1 MKRKIFSCLMFA
13 ALMGAGM
20 VSVTSCADY
29 DEDIHAL
36 SQQVNENEKIQVALQ
51 NQVNGMQNQIKALED
66 ALAAMKSCQ
75 CGDVDAR
82 IAEEISKAL
91 AGLNYT
97 TPEEVAAA
105 IQEALKGINT
115 GLTAEEVQ
123 ALIDAYHAAHPG
135 CQCGDIK
142 ALIEQY
148 LKENPGL
155 SESDVEAIVKAYH
168 DAHPQSTLTE
178 NDVKSIVETYINQL
192 QHFTKEQ
199 IEGMI
204 QTAIAQALAN
214 YYTKSETYSKG
225 EIDALLK
232 KASDDVSTIASTV
245 IEQYMKDHPYTLDTE
260 AVKAIANSA
269 IENSQIIIDL
279 RTAVNNLTTT
289 VNNIQTELNN
299 LKNNVY
305 SKDQVYTK
313 TEVTNLINT
322 LIQQALAGLTPGDN
336 TTLSTEQLAIVNQLI
351 ETAINNYNAS
361 HPNCNCQYDATAF
374 QNLVNQVS
382 ANTSAIAGIVIPDV
396 SGFVTNEQLEAAINA
411 VKDLIPAA
419 PDLSNYVTVATLN
432 AALAEV
438 NGSIATAQGLAEQAK
453 SIADQALAKAEA
465 NEALITGLQTSVTEL
480 NNLYIDLAGKL
491 DDVSKKA
498 ETAFN
503 RSLSNYFE
511 IQSLKNLYQQLLNKV
526 NALEE
531 KGYDDTELRGR
542 IEALESQLT
551 TIQTQLANAAT
562 KAELEAAVNELKGLV
577 NEAKTYADNAAATA
591 AANALKDAK
600 DYTDAEIK
608 KIKDLYGPAISGL
621 DTRVTT
627 LETKVG
633 ELETKLTTLENE
645 VKEIKKVTEYVKKLI
660 TNIELQGTK
669 NPAFGYY
676 SLPVGLTSNV
686 LLAYYGEASDAV
698 KFPAYDDWKLV
709 YSNDDHSNWITPE
722 DFARIGYNRDAQGY
736 NKPGGYTLMGTTG
749 NAGKLY
755 LTVNPSSVDFT
766 GTQFKLV
773 NSLGEES
780 PVVLGDLKKSTDK
793 LTFGQTRAVATE
805 NANNGFY
812 EATAT
817 VTKPSL
823 DAVKFSVNKQLQDAI
838 EEVAKEKL
846 GANLTNLVQALYN
859 QFNGRL
865 DAYAVQASWTD
876 DLGEH
881 TVTSQYGIAATA
893 VKPLGYGFLY
903 GESFDF
909 PYITPLSERNINL
922 RDYIDLSKFN
932 KTISKDDLGI
942 NVKFDFSDIWYDE
955 GTGEICCDIRVTE
968 KNKTYVEER
977 VVLVSAAG
985 VYTDPHT
992 GVTKTF
998 VGYASNK
1005 ELAAFIASIVT
1016 ANADAN
1022 SALLAQ
1028 EFDDNIQKLLD
1039 QINDILAPGGKLEST
1054 ASNLLDKV
1062 QDKLNSLLGAAD
1074 GVINQVNNL
1083 TDRLRRL
1090 LKNPNYYLQAVVAYP
1105 CSDGFYHPISNSKG
1119 MPTVV
1124 SSGSGEAMELWVTSL
1139 NAEILVPAFK
1149 KYIAVTNVYKD
1160 GKDADTD
1167 AALKSALQKA
1177 NSTEYFNEVFEGDR
1191 YGVVFT
1197 PDTSLSGATYEI
1209 AYSALDYFG
1218 NISQQKYYITVE

>member
-1 MKRKIFSCLMFA
+1 MKRKIFSCLMFS
-13 ALMGAGM
+13 ALIGAGM

-29 DEDIHAL
+29 DEDIRVL
-36 SQQVNENEKIQVALQ
+36 SQQVNENEKIQTALQ
-51 NQVNGMQNQIKALED
+51 NQVNGMQNQIKALEE

-82 IAEEISKAL
+82 IAAEISKAL

-155 SESDVEAIVKAYH
+155 SEADVEAIVKAYH

-204 QTAIAQALAN
+204 QTAITQALAN
-214 YYTKSETYSKG
+214 YYTKSETYSKS

-232 KASDDVSTIASTV
+232 KASDDVSVIASTV

-260 AVKAIANSA
+260 AVKAIADSA
-269 IENSQIIIDL
+269 IENSEIIINL
-279 RTAVNNLTTT
+279 RTAVNNLQTT

-305 SKDQVYTK
+305 TKDQVYTK

-351 ETAINNYNAS
+351 ETAINNYNS
-361 HPNCNCQYDATAF
+361 THPNCNCQYDAAAF
-374 QNLVNQVS
+374 QALVDQVA
-382 ANTSAIAGIVIPDV
+382 ANTAALGALPTDIVTG
-396 SGFVTNEQLEAAINA
+396 SQLEAAINA

-432 AALAEV
+432 AAIAEV

-465 NEALITGLQTSVTEL
+465 NEILINNLQTSVTEL
-480 NNLYIDLAGKL
+480 NNLYLSLADKL
-491 DDVSKKA
+491 DDAAKKA

-600 DYTDAEIK
+600 AYTDAEIK

-621 DTRVTT
+621 ETRVST

-633 ELETKLTTLENE
+633 AIETRLTNLENE
-645 VKEIKKVTEYVKKLI
+645 VKEIKKVTDYVKKLI

-698 KFPAYDDWKLV
+698 KFPAMDDYKLV
-709 YSNDDHSNWITPE
+709 YDNEENWITPE
-722 DFARIGYNRDAQGY
+722 DFARIGFNPNDKNQAYLRN
-736 NKPGGYTLMGTTG
+736 GGTTLMGSTG

-780 PVVLGDLKKSTDK
+780 PVLLGDLQKSTDK
-793 LTFGQTRAVATE
+793 LTFGQTRATVAGE

-823 DAVKFSVNKQLQDAI
+823 DAVKFGMNKQLEDAI

-865 DAYAVQASWTD
+865 DAYAVQASWSD
-876 DLGEH
+876 ELGTH

-893 VKPLGYGFLY
+893 LKPLGYGFLK
-903 GESFDF
+903 GESFNF
-909 PYITPLSERNINL
+909 PYITPLSERGINL

-932 KTISKDDLGI
+932 KTVSKDDLGI
-942 NVKFDFSDIWYDE
+942 SVKFDFADIWYDE
-955 GTGEICCDIRVTE
+955 ATGEIKCDIEVTE
-968 KNKTYVEER
+968 KNKKYIEKE
-977 VVLVSAAG
+977 VVLVSASG

-998 VGYASNK
+998 TGYASNK

-1016 ANADAN
+1016 ASADAN

-1028 EFDDNIQKLLD
+1028 EFDDNIEKLLN

-1054 ASNLLDKV
+1054 ANNLLDKV

-1090 LKNPNYYLQAVVAYP
+1090 LKNPNYYLQSVVAYP
-1105 CSDGFYHPISNSKG
+1105 CSDGFYHPISNAKG

-1124 SSGSGEAMELWVTSL
+1124 DGSTGEAMELWVTSL
-1139 NAEILVPAFK
+1139 NAEIVVPAFK

-1167 AALKSALQKA
+1167 AALMTALQKA
-1177 NSTEYFNEVFEGDR
+1177 NSVEYFNEVFEGDR